1 MAADK
6 TENKFFTY
14 KDKPLVASG
23 NTLYYGDPN
32 QKYILVLQINN
43 TKALQDLAIPT
54 QVQMSLMLTDPNI
67 GFPEKIIKSA
77 QKDSITSALD
87 VGIIW
92 LDRALKKD

>member
-1 MAADK
+1 MATDK
-6 TENKFFTY
+6 IENKFFTY

-32 QKYILVLQINN
+32 QKYILALQINS
-43 TKALQDLAIPT
+43 TKPLEDLSVPT
-54 QVQMSLMLTDPNI
+54 QVQMSLILTDPSI

-92 LDRALKKD
+92 LELALKKD